1 MRLWAIVIN
10 KENSS
15 TQFFEICLQLQRVKV
30 EPVLIKYLECAKV
43 LKGEIKVFNR
53 IRFGKEKFQD
63 ALEFRTKEI
72 SS

>member
-1 MRLWAIVIN
+1 M
-10 KENSS
+10 
-15 TQFFEICLQLQRVKV
+15 
-30 EPVLIKYLECAKV
+30 LIKYLECAKV